1 MLSHPAALLFPVHGT
16 NQRLVEE
23 NFFEPSLPKPEGEE
37 GCQMDLSEMLNLL
50 MVILTLLGLI
60 IEVIR
65 LTLEVM
71 DKASQKKNDDNKR
84 LTAPVYQT
92 SGQSF

>member
-1 MLSHPAALLFPVHGT
+1 
-16 NQRLVEE
+16 
-23 NFFEPSLPKPEGEE
+23 
-37 GCQMDLSEMLNLL
+37 MDLSEMLNLL

-71 DKASQKKNDDNKR
+71 DKELHRRKTMTTKKIDRPSLPN
-84 LTAPVYQT
+84 
-92 SGQSF
+92 

>member
-1 MLSHPAALLFPVHGT
+1 
-16 NQRLVEE
+16 
-23 NFFEPSLPKPEGEE
+23 
-37 GCQMDLSEMLNLL
+37 MDLSEMLSLL

-71 DKASQKKNDDNKR
+71 EKISQKKNDDNKKD
-84 LTAPVYQT
+84 
-92 SGQSF
+92 

>member
-1 MLSHPAALLFPVHGT
+1 
-16 NQRLVEE
+16 
-23 NFFEPSLPKPEGEE
+23 
-37 GCQMDLSEMLNLL
+37 MDLSEMLNLL

-71 DKASQKKNDDNKR
+71 DKASQKKNDDNKKTLNSSR
-84 LTAPVYQT
+84 FFNRYYSPTYGNKAI
-92 SGQSF
+92 

>member
-1 MLSHPAALLFPVHGT
+1 MSDGSVGDA
-16 NQRLVEE
+16 
-23 NFFEPSLPKPEGEE
+23 
-37 GCQMDLSEMLNLL
+37 NLL

-71 DKASQKKNDDNKR
+71 DKASQKKNDDNKKD
-84 LTAPVYQT
+84 
-92 SGQSF
+92 

>member
-1 MLSHPAALLFPVHGT
+1 
-16 NQRLVEE
+16 
-23 NFFEPSLPKPEGEE
+23 
-37 GCQMDLSEMLNLL
+37 MDLSEMLNLL

-71 DKASQKKNDDNKR
+71 DEASQKKNDDNKKD
-84 LTAPVYQT
+84 
-92 SGQSF
+92 

>member
-1 MLSHPAALLFPVHGT
+1 MSQAS
-16 NQRLVEE
+16 
-23 NFFEPSLPKPEGEE
+23 PSPEGEGRE
-37 GCQMDLSEMLNLL
+37 CQMDLSEMLNLL

-71 DKASQKKNDDNKR
+71 DKASQKKNDDNKKD
-84 LTAPVYQT
+84 
-92 SGQSF
+92 

>member
-1 MLSHPAALLFPVHGT
+1 
-16 NQRLVEE
+16 
-23 NFFEPSLPKPEGEE
+23 
-37 GCQMDLSEMLNLL
+37 MDLSEMLSLL

-71 DKASQKKNDDNKR
+71 DKASQKKNDDNKKR

>member
-1 MLSHPAALLFPVHGT
+1 
-16 NQRLVEE
+16 
-23 NFFEPSLPKPEGEE
+23 
-37 GCQMDLSEMLNLL
+37 MDLSEMLNLL

>member
-1 MLSHPAALLFPVHGT
+1 
-16 NQRLVEE
+16 
-23 NFFEPSLPKPEGEE
+23 
-37 GCQMDLSEMLNLL
+37 MDLSEMLNLL

-71 DKASQKKNDDNKR
+71 DKLRRRKTMTTKD
-84 LTAPVYQT
+84 
-92 SGQSF
+92 

>member
-1 MLSHPAALLFPVHGT
+1 
-16 NQRLVEE
+16 
-23 NFFEPSLPKPEGEE
+23 
-37 GCQMDLSEMLNLL
+37 MDLSEMLNLL

-71 DKASQKKNDDNKR
+71 DKASHKKD
-84 LTAPVYQT
+84 
-92 SGQSF
+92 

>member
-1 MLSHPAALLFPVHGT
+1 
-16 NQRLVEE
+16 
-23 NFFEPSLPKPEGEE
+23 
-37 GCQMDLSEMLNLL
+37 MDLSEMLNLL

-71 DKASQKKNDDNKR
+71 DQASQKKNDDNKKD
-84 LTAPVYQT
+84 
-92 SGQSF
+92 